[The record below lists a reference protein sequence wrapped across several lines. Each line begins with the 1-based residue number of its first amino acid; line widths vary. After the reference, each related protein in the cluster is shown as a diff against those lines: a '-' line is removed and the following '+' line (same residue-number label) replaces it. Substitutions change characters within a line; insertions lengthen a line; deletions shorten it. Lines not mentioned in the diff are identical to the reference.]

1 MAPNDSVLLTKRA
14 LLSSKIAPT
23 KNGSQH
29 KWHLTTSLLVFSSTT
44 NTLLIEPNP
53 TTIRHRRVPEISFGS
68 RKISTLKSHDHESE
82 SYNKFNSFLLQIN
95 QLSPW

>member
-29 KWHLTTSLLVFSSTT
+29 KWHLTTSLLVFSSAT
-44 NTLLIEPNP
+44 NTLLIEEPVPTIGHWRVIRISLWSDKNP
-53 TTIRHRRVPEISFGS
+53 
-68 RKISTLKSHDHESE
+68 TLKSNDHESE
-82 SYNKFNSFLLQIN
+82 
-95 QLSPW
+95 